1 MRSQKPS
8 QRAARG
14 PRIAR
19 KRPRM
24 RLAEQGRPDCRELAK
39 AAGAGGQAGSEA
51 AGGARRARRQHAQR
65 QPNLQRQSERELDAL
80 RSQGARGAP
89 GGTRQPATQP
99 ARTANSAT
107 RRPWHQELD
116 RRGRNSTGAEG
127 GSGGTRRSR
136 TRARGTRRGE
146 GNSTGHRTRQ
156 RASRP
161 GRGNSAPRARA
172 GELGQKLDLY
182 FRLKV
187 GARRERAR
195 DGDQTSTRPDS
206 HESRRGGREGPMKP
220 RALPAV
226 AAGLPE
232 RGRAVPYP
240 EADETGRRYPRPRE
254 AVKTRRVP
262 SSGRAPANWATSA
275 ERGRAAAEP
284 DNERGNPTARP

>member
-51 AGGARRARRQHAQR
+51 AGGARRATTARSAATR
-65 QPNLQRQSERELDAL
+65 QPAAIGPSPC
-80 RSQGARGAP
+80 SQGARGAP

-127 GSGGTRRSR
+127 GSGELADLELGPGELGGGGELDRPPNSPARQPTREGELGPAS
-136 TRARGTRRGE
+136 ASRGTRPETRPLLQVEGWRESGE
-146 GNSTGHRTRQ
+146 G
-156 RASRP
+156 A
-161 GRGNSAPRARA
+161 GR
-172 GELGQKLDLY
+172 
-182 FRLKV
+182 
-187 GARRERAR
+187 
-195 DGDQTSTRPDS
+195 
-206 HESRRGGREGPMKP
+206 
-220 RALPAV
+220 
-226 AAGLPE
+226 
-232 RGRAVPYP
+232 
-240 EADETGRRYPRPRE
+240 
-254 AVKTRRVP
+254 
-262 SSGRAPANWATSA
+262 
-275 ERGRAAAEP
+275 
-284 DNERGNPTARP
+284 